1 MPVPASLLG
10 IAMNQTSGRRRTAS
24 PRRSPSRGRVPK
36 SPPMSP
42 KSSPSKKTVTRNSS
56 KDTDVM
62 APLKHSIALLN
73 SNDPTFLFLVSTFFS
88 VLFIEANDESKTLKL
103 VMPSMRQVLTQ
114 LFDSAV
120 VIGHFELMTFLYFA
134 RKASP
139 SGISKS
145 ESLVMHW
152 HLWNGIIIYTMMD
165 GLNGAFSEYGF
176 LPLLHERGYR
186 MVDRRY
192 RRHMIDNLPMGPTA
206 YEANVART
214 VNAMEVLVY
223 SWLSIMVAVGIATRA
238 KWHKSIELVVLTM
251 SLYGTI
257 VFVVPDFLDG
267 CPSTQPIGVHDCF
280 PELTPF
286 YFFYTYFGV
295 TINFIWFLV
304 PLYMIVNRIRKDFK

>member
-1 MPVPASLLG
+1 M
-10 IAMNQTSGRRRTAS
+10 R
-24 PRRSPSRGRVPK
+24 
-36 SPPMSP
+36 
-42 KSSPSKKTVTRNSS
+42 
-56 KDTDVM
+56 
-62 APLKHSIALLN
+62 LLN
-73 SNDPTFLFLVSTFFS
+73 WKDPTFLFLFNTFWS
-88 VLFIEANDESKTLKL
+88 VLFIEADDAAKTLSPRL
-103 VMPSMRQVLTQ
+103 PYLSE
-114 LFDSAV
+114 
-120 VIGHFELMTFLYFA
+120 VIGQATNPATIIGLAEFALFLYFA
-134 RKASP
+134 RGAK
-139 SGISKS
+139 KTLTRS
-145 ESLVMHW
+145 ESLAMHW

-192 RRHMIDNLPMGPTA
+192 RRHMIDKLPMGPTA

-304 PLYMIVNRIRKDFK
+304 PLYMIVDRIRKDFK